1 MKETGVII
9 MDDFDKRVIIREE
22 ELDPLFS
29 KAITL
34 LNQALLD
41 IEALM
46 LLGTIKE
53 RNRDHYIDSSVKQEL
68 FEVIRKVNVER
79 LKIKHRVDKS
89 VDNVSFLE
97 DHPSFILNKIFD
109 ELEKDSDE

>member
-1 MKETGVII
+1 
-9 MDDFDKRVIIREE
+9 MDDFDKRIMIREE

-34 LNQALLD
+34 LNQAMLD
-41 IEALM
+41 IEALI

-53 RNRDHYIDSSVKQEL
+53 RDRDHYIDSSIKQEL
-68 FEVIRKVNVER
+68 FEIIKKVNVDR
-79 LKIKHRVDKS
+79 LKLKHGVDKS

-109 ELEKDSDE
+109 ELEKDLDE

>member
-1 MKETGVII
+1 
-9 MDDFDKRVIIREE
+9 MDDFDKRISIREE
-22 ELDPLFS
+22 DLDPLFS

-34 LNQALLD
+34 LNQAMLD

-53 RNRDHYIDSSVKQEL
+53 RDRDYYIDSSIKQEL
-68 FEVIRKVNVER
+68 FDIIKRVNVER
-79 LKIKHRVDKS
+79 LKLKHGVDKS

-109 ELEKDSDE
+109 DLEREPDE